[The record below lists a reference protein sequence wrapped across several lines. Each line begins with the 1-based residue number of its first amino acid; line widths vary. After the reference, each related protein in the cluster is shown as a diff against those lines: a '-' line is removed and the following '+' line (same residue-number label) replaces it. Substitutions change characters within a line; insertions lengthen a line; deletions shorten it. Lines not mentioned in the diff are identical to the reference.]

1 MTSEA
6 LLLPILLPAILGVIV
21 LLIPSRWKG
30 IAGVITFLG
39 TAVLVVWAWLLFT
52 SGEILLSLPWVE
64 GVITFD
70 LRSYPLGSFILLW
83 VAIFG
88 FLISLY
94 SLVKLRTHPRLRE
107 YYGYYLFTLAV
118 AAGSVLADNFLVFLF
133 FWEGLMVTL
142 YGLVSLGSVNAPRT
156 ATKAFLISA
165 FCDFCLILG
174 ISMLWA
180 INGTPKMSGITIA
193 PDGLAAVSFLLMVIG
208 AAGKAGAMPFHTWIP
223 DAAIDAPV
231 SVMAFLPASL
241 EKLLGIFL
249 LARICLEF
257 FALKANSTLSI
268 ILMTLGAVTIVL
280 AVLMALIQKDFKKLL
295 SFHAIS
301 QVGYMILGI
310 GTGTLIGI
318 AGGLVHMLNH
328 AIYKSGLF
336 LGAGS
341 IENRTGTTEL
351 KKLGGLAKEMPVTAI
366 GFAVCALAIS
376 GVWPLNGFVSKEMIF
391 HGSLE
396 TGYVIFAVAAW
407 VGAIFTFA
415 SFLKAG
421 HAIFLGPRSKD
432 VPRVK
437 ESQAAILIPIL
448 ALAAFCILFG
458 VASALPLNTFIQPV
472 LQGHIP
478 AGEALDLS
486 SHPLDVFNPVA
497 LISIGMLAVGFGLH
511 LFGWNRAQKQAH
523 LASETIHHLP
533 VLGTLYD
540 WSEAR
545 RLDLY
550 EQGIIALNGFSNFV
564 FKTIDRPIDF
574 FFEKILVAVGSAFVR
589 FFRSLHNGY
598 FPNYLSW
605 CLAGLVIILLL
616 LRAF

>member
-30 IAGVITFLG
+30 IAGWITFLG
-39 TAVLVVWAWLLFT
+39 TSVLLYWAWLLFS
-52 SGEILLSLPWVE
+52 SGEIFLSLPWVA

-70 LRSYPLGSFILLW
+70 LRAYPFGSFILLW
-83 VAIFG
+83 IAIFG
-88 FLISLY
+88 FLISFY
-94 SLVKLRTHPRLRE
+94 SLVKVRSHPRLRE
-107 YYGYYLFTLAV
+107 YYGYFLFTLAV
-118 AAGSVLADNFLVFLF
+118 AGGSVLADNFLVFLF
-133 FWEGLMVTL
+133 FWEGLLLTL
-142 YGLVSLGSVNAPRT
+142 YGLISLGSSNAPRT
-156 ATKAFLISA
+156 AAKAFLISA
-165 FCDFCLILG
+165 FCDFCLVLG
-174 ISMLWA
+174 ISLLWK

-193 PDGLAAVSFLLMVIG
+193 PDGLAAASFLLMVVG

-223 DAAIDAPV
+223 DAAVDAPV

-241 EKLLGIFL
+241 EKLLGIYL

-257 FALKANSTLSI
+257 FALKANSALSI
-268 ILMTLGAVTIVL
+268 ILMTLGAATIVL

-318 AGGLVHMLNH
+318 AGGIFHMLNH

-336 LGAGS
+336 LSAGS
-341 IENRTGTTEL
+341 IEHRTGTTEL
-351 KKLGGLAKEMPVTAI
+351 KKLGGLAKEMPVTAF
-366 GFAVCALAIS
+366 GFAICALAIS
-376 GVWPLNGFVSKEMIF
+376 GVWPLNGFVSKEMVF

-396 TGYVIFAVAAW
+396 TGYVIFAIAAW
-407 VGAIFTFA
+407 MGAIFTFA

-421 HAIFLGPRSKD
+421 HAIFLGPRSKE
-432 VPRVK
+432 VPPVK
-437 ESQAAILIPIL
+437 ESEGPILIPIL
-448 ALAAFCILFG
+448 ALASFCILFG
-458 VASALPLNTFIQPV
+458 IANALPLNAFIQPV

-478 AGEALDLS
+478 AGEHLDLTSHALDL
-486 SHPLDVFNPVA
+486 FNPVA
-497 LISIGMLAVGFGLH
+497 LLSIGMLAIGFGIH
-511 LFGWNRAQKQAH
+511 AFGWFRAEKRAY
-523 LASETIHHLP
+523 LASEIIHRLP
-533 VLGTLYD
+533 VLKTLYQ

-550 EQGIIALNGFSNFV
+550 EQGIKILGSISRFV
-564 FKTIDRPIDF
+564 FVVVDRPIDA
-574 FFEKILVAVGSAFVR
+574 FFEKILVAVGRAFVR

-598 FPNYLSW
+598 YSNYLAW
-605 CLAGLVIILLL
+605 CLAGLALILVL